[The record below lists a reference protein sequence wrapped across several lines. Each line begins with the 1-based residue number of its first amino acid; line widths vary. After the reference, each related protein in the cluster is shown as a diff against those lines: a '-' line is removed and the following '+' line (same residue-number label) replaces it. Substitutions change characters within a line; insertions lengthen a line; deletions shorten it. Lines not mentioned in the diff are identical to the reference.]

1 MSINHLSIAKRI
13 VNMAAEKALRFI
25 PEVEPEHLD
34 VQVFADKMDILL
46 REAYTEK
53 DNLKDQNFINLL
65 RAAKRFIIY
74 VVETD
79 DYYHRWLYTA
89 LGVFDDSFTDLD
101 RVFNDAK
108 VTELFNR
115 IQTEKSARMGP

>member
-1 MSINHLSIAKRI
+1 MSVNHLSIAKRI
-13 VNMAAEKALRFI
+13 VNMAAEKALRYI
-25 PEVEPEHLD
+25 PDVEPEHID

-46 REAYTEK
+46 REAYAEK
-53 DNLKDQNFINLL
+53 DNLKDKNFINLL
-65 RAAKRFIIY
+65 RAAKRFIVY
-74 VVETD
+74 VAETD
-79 DYYHRWLYTA
+79 AYYHRWLYTA

-115 IQTEKSARMGP
+115 IQTEKSTRMGP